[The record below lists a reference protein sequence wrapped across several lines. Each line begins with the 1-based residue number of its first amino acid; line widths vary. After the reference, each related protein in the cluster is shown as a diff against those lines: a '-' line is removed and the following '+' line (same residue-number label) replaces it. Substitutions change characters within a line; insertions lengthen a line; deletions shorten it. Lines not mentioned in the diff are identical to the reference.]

1 MSVIEQIGGRDRCLA
16 IVELGKGDL
25 GVGVDEG
32 LLINAPNSLE
42 IANIE
47 RVLGA
52 AVPGMLALELAM
64 GLLFSLGFFQRHQSE
79 LPIAEV
85 AARKCVPMFTA
96 WVITPAPAEPGARSD
111 RGCARLIDV
120 MLRIGVPRVPG
131 LQ

>member
-1 MSVIEQIGGRDRCLA
+1 MSSTARYSSYSCRSEHAQELDIMLLEERQHTVVEQIGGRDRRLT
-16 IVELGKGDL
+16 IVELGEGDL

-64 GLLFSLGFFQRHQSE
+64 GLLLSFGFFQRYQLGFRQH
-79 LPIAEV
+79 
-85 AARKCVPMFTA
+85 
-96 WVITPAPAEPGARSD
+96 
-111 RGCARLIDV
+111 
-120 MLRIGVPRVPG
+120 
-131 LQ
+131 